1 MYSEKSIKIQS
12 FIIYLLPIC
21 LVSGPFLP
29 DLIVSLSSI
38 YFLFNSIKNNN
49 FDYFKNIFFK
59 FFFIFWIYITLNS
72 FFSSNLLIS
81 LKSSFFFIR
90 FGIFSILIYYL
101 LDKNKYFIKYFSL
114 SLFVTFFVVL
124 LDTYFQYFL
133 GYNIFG
139 MQSPQPNRLSSFFGD
154 ELIVGS
160 FLSRL
165 FPLIMAFGILM
176 HEKGIK
182 YINYICII
190 FLILTDVI
198 IFLSGERTSFGLLV
212 ITNLLYIIYITRF
225 KVFRI
230 FGFAISIIIIIV
242 FVMNDNILQKR
253 MIKQTTKDL
262 TQNLEYINP
271 ENKEKGLVF
280 KEEKTTKRKIRFFS
294 SVHESHYFTALNM
307 FYDKLL
313 FGVGP
318 NMFRFECSK
327 ENYAYGQFNCTTH
340 PHNLHIQILAEI
352 GIIGYMFF
360 LLPLLFLGIFFLK
373 NLLRLNKKNS
383 LLHDYNTCL
392 SIAIFL
398 TLFPLAPSGNFFH
411 NWLGIIYFLP
421 IGFFIHAQLRKD
433 EY

>member
-12 FIIYLLPIC
+12 FIIYLLPIF
-21 LVSGPFLP
+21 LVTGPFLP

-59 FFFIFWIYITLNS
+59 IFFIFWVYITLNS

-101 LDKNKYFIKYFSL
+101 LDKNRYFIKYFSL

-230 FGFAISIIIIIV
+230 FGFVISIIIIIV

-253 MIKQTTKDL
+253 MIKQTTEDL
-262 TQNLEYINP
+262 TLNLESINP
-271 ENKEKGLVF
+271 GNTEEGLVF
-280 KEEKTTKRKIRFFS
+280 KEEKTSKRKIKFFS
-294 SVHESHYFTALNM
+294 SVHESHYITALNM

-327 ENYAYGQFNCTTH
+327 EKYAYGKFNCTTH

-360 LLPLLFLGIFFLK
+360 LLPLFLLGIFFLK

-392 SIAIFL
+392 LIAIFL